1 MILFVQEHIYFSFCH
16 NGKIYQF
23 FVSSWAQ
30 YRKASSRRKR
40 IEEEKQSPKG
50 ADVCRTPLL
59 LYMVASINCL
69 GSQRAAFIK
78 PYVVLVCFY
87 LCNIK
92 PSCLS
97 LLKKALIINTV
108 LLIHLLKQ
116 ILLFFQNSAT
126 IDCMNSLQQTPLA
139 VAAAYNHVPI
149 IEYLLKQGAEIETKD
164 KDGYTPLL
172 MVCCFCWNGVLFIF
186 HIKNPPNYF
195 SFLVGSLW
203 G

>member
-1 MILFVQEHIYFSFCH
+1 MFAELHYYFTIWWPLS
-16 NGKIYQF
+16 IAWA
-23 FVSSWAQ
+23 VSAQ
-30 YRKASSRRKR
+30 QPLSYPLSRWF
-40 IEEEKQSPKG
+40 
-50 ADVCRTPLL
+50 
-59 LYMVASINCL
+59 ASIF
-69 GSQRAAFIK
+69 RVWAFWK
-78 PYVVLVCFY
+78 R
-87 LCNIK
+87 
-92 PSCLS
+92 
-97 LLKKALIINTV
+97 ALIINTT
-108 LLIHLLKQ
+108 LPIHLLYQ

-186 HIKNPPNYF
+186 HIKNPPNYS
-195 SFLVGSLW
+195 SFLIGSLW